1 MVQQVTD
8 NRLPLAKIHHF
19 LFQKERNLGDG
30 SDYLLKPENH
40 LIFHRSIYNKG
51 KEDRSGGRI
60 PSFIMAI
67 EHKLAI
73 CRWIAKRRNRNSQAI
88 ISLSKHLLFHQSI
101 AID

>member
-1 MVQQVTD
+1 
-8 NRLPLAKIHHF
+8 
-19 LFQKERNLGDG
+19 
-30 SDYLLKPENH
+30 
-40 LIFHRSIYNKG
+40 
-51 KEDRSGGRI
+51 
-60 PSFIMAI
+60 MAI